1 MNAQCYRVIFNKAR
15 GMLMVVSEA
24 ARSQGKT
31 SNASEGGCDISQVA
45 GSSQTSG
52 QTNASVSNSGG
63 YHGGKLDNLRSQ
75 VLLSLGLATIVATS
89 VSLSAHADNTAI
101 IADRNAAANQQAII
115 IATSNG
121 TTQVNIQSPSAAG
134 VSRNVFSQFDVGADG
149 AILNNSRKNAQTQLA
164 GWVEGNP
171 YLARGEARII
181 LNEVNSSDPSR
192 LSGFTEIAG
201 GRAELI
207 IANPAGI
214 TCAGCGFINASR
226 TTLTSGQALMDQG
239 RLTGFDVSQGNIRV
253 DGDGLDTSGSDYT
266 QILAKTTEI
275 NAAVYAKNLDVI
287 NGSNRVSYETDAA
300 DTVITS
306 NSSATNKATGVAL
319 DVSALGAMYAGRI
332 RLIGTEKGM
341 GVTNAG
347 SIIASNVG
355 GLQLDNSGNLINTG
369 TLSSK
374 EALDIKQTGSINN
387 SGTISSSQKTVIL
400 DSQDL
405 TNSGLI
411 SSFDKTEAINQQS
424 ITNSGTISSGQ
435 LNIKTA
441 TLDNTGL
448 IEQTGTGKL
457 EVQSQKLVNQN
468 QASIGQALYDN
479 QPIATTPTV
488 NAAPSTAN
496 TGAQTQVV
504 DNTANPTPNPDVPS
518 TLPILAPI
526 TANGSITATT
536 INNTTSNARITATG
550 PINVQANDIS
560 NLNKSSIAVDTLI
573 TDNQQLNNRLS
584 NDNSR
589 IQVSNADWNLAKF
602 DNRQGQIISQQGF
615 NITSQQGID
624 NTAGILASQKNI
636 TLTTQANI
644 NNTQG
649 TLQGLT
655 ITTQANQ
662 LDNTQGKIY
671 AEDALGVTLSGK
683 LDNTQGLISAKQ
695 NVNIDSQSLISQ
707 NKALIRS
714 TKAIDIKIKN
724 QLDNLDSST
733 IAAGTTLSI
742 QAKNT
747 AQDTTSKMISGMS
760 EDGTLS
766 ADEYD
771 LTITSQNKQSNQGQ
785 TIATGS
791 LTLVGSELDLNKST
805 LQAKNIQLTAA
816 KSIDLSYGKAYADN
830 SIAFKADQNTNL
842 SNGELSANQI
852 DGLASS
858 IDNTQGS
865 LYANS
870 TITLKQ
876 ANPNGAL
883 TNNSGT
889 IRSKGLLDI
898 SFDTIDNVGKDS
910 LLLSDKAINISA
922 QQVSNSDQ
930 LEGKNFTGG
939 IQAPDIA
946 INAKT
951 LNNAQGYISG
961 TTNNLS
967 LSQDLQN
974 TKGYIYGKD
983 ALTIGTDAQSLA
995 LSNANGELKSDK
1007 NITLIADK
1015 FSNAQGS
1022 VISQG
1027 DASIILKQDYTH
1039 QAGDNL
1045 QVNNQLSIK
1054 TLSNFNNQAEL
1065 KAGNKLTLQANN
1077 ITNDSTGTIVSD
1089 SVALRATETLHNKGL
1104 INANDLNLQANYLD
1118 NDSAKIYGTTVLIKA
1133 NTVNN
1138 QGSRSNPKGA
1148 IIASRE
1154 NMTIIADTLNN
1165 QSGTVTNSKAQDNAW
1180 ILSNGTLTIGGA
1192 IDDNGVITA
1201 NAKEVNNLSGRI
1213 ESFGDMSI
1221 TADKLINKNL
1231 SFKSEI
1237 QDVAGSENQKTFI
1250 IPKGTDN
1257 KIPLDKLKW
1266 ESWSRAGQY
1275 RYAEDKDNIIEK
1287 GQLGQTPIPEAT
1299 KCGDGENSVCT
1310 LTYKNDDPVWAY
1322 FELTP
1327 PNREAPPEPSLTEP
1341 TPPTGQESCSDPTSA
1356 ACSAYNTALEQY
1368 KQQQK
1373 EYDAALQ
1380 AYDAELNSWEA
1391 QDSEKYEALNNA
1403 VRAYNAGYGR
1413 IEIRAWTQI
1422 IVNERQRQSVVL
1434 DSAPAQIIAGG
1445 NMTLDTDYVLN
1456 DKSQILAGGRIDF
1469 DKNVN
1474 NFDQLDGEGK
1484 LLVIQNGTSQFS
1496 ESRWRGGIK
1505 RYHQRDN
1512 GDKIAYN
1519 DKQETSIKL
1528 PVAQFEQYATL
1539 STTAQDLNTVDN
1551 QVNGSGSTVAG
1562 LQGGAAPTNNTSIT
1576 IAVSPSG
1583 DEIRSVDGA
1592 ISLPNSSLYT
1602 IDADSTNSYLVETD
1616 PAFANYKNWLTSDY
1630 MLERLKLDPNITQ
1643 KRLGDGYY
1651 EQQYIRDQIMMLTGR
1666 YYLGNYSNQDEQ
1678 YKGLMDAGISL
1689 AQTLNIRPGIALTAS
1704 QVANLTSDIVWLE
1717 EQQVTLADGSRQTVL
1732 APKVYVRAKQGAI
1745 RGDGSFIAAAQV
1757 NINLN
1762 EDLNN
1767 QGTIDG
1773 YKTLNITAN
1782 NVNNTNGGRLSGAD
1796 ARINAD
1802 NAISNVGGT
1811 IYADNTLG
1819 LSANT
1824 ITNASSTYSTSTQL
1838 GASTSK
1844 RTGIDQVG
1852 LIGVGDGLKGQV
1864 DANGN
1869 PLTTLSI
1876 SAKNDVVFAAGV
1888 ASNKSGNT
1896 QILSEKGDVTFNA
1909 INTGNEIRA
1918 IGDANNYYTEGQTQ
1932 DNGSRV
1938 TSYGNLTVAGNNVTG
1953 VAATLNSQ
1961 TGTTS
1966 IYADNDVTFK
1976 EGRATTA
1983 FSTASKMSSNGFL
1996 SKRTSQE
2003 RFNSQSDTAISS
2015 NIEGD
2020 KVFIQA
2026 GKNIS
2031 LTGTNAI
2038 SDRGTALSAAGDI
2051 DILAAQNTASE
2062 SNVSQEKKS
2071 GMFSTGGASVT
2082 IGRQQT
2088 DESNTSTSRTHS
2100 ASNVGAIDGN
2110 VIITAGG
2117 KYQQTGS
2124 NIIAGMGADSD
2135 KDINDKDRGNTVI
2148 RAKQIDIDSV
2158 KDVYTNQSETK
2169 SKTSGLTVSVSNSLV
2184 DSAKSI
2190 DALVGAAGNTD
2201 SVRMK
2206 GMAGVAG
2213 ALKVK
2218 ALAKEADK
2226 AAQGLLTGNVNAD
2239 SLKGLGNTRI
2249 QATVGTQKSQS
2260 NSSSYTEVNQGSNI
2274 TTNNLALIATGA
2286 GVDSNINVNGSNLNV
2301 SNDALFKADND
2312 FNVNGV
2318 AQNSTT
2324 RSTNSS
2330 SSTAIGGFADTRG
2343 SAGITASASRGKG
2356 FANSDS
2362 TTYANSQINVGGTT
2376 TFDIGNDVNIK
2387 GGVINTN
2394 KVQGIIRGNVN
2405 MESPQDTYTY
2415 DSNQKSA
2422 GFNLDVDLK
2431 GAGSSLSV
2439 NGGKTDINADSKIV
2453 GQQTGLFAQEADL
2466 VVEGKGDFTGAV
2478 FTTSEEAQANGKSN
2492 IVFKQGVTATDI
2504 VNTTSYEGESLSI
2517 GLSVGKIKDKPQ
2529 ATMNGLGY
2537 GTDGD
2542 SNSSITKGG
2551 VSGYNDPQGNLT
2563 TDNREALAGKLENVF
2578 DASRV
2583 TEELG
2588 AQVDITKEFGKEA
2601 PKAVGDFAKTRMD
2614 AIKAD
2619 TTLSVQEKQQALQRW
2634 DEGGVY
2640 RVAMHTALGALGTGS
2655 VEGALTTGG
2664 VAAAAPTLNSLQDK
2678 MAESLIASGMSES
2691 IAKGTA
2697 SGVVSLALLGAG
2709 SAAGL
2714 DTSSTVTATN
2724 VDANN
2729 RQLHPKEQD
2738 LAYILLKKA
2747 KEKGWK
2753 RADGKPYTLEEIED
2767 ALRWANSS
2775 KYNENYMSNTS
2786 ALITSKDTEKSTNN
2800 KLYDSAAGASYEKR
2814 LWNTYPQSDGSV
2826 RMTQNLQNI
2835 DKPDNNLIT
2844 FIKGEAPSYGYTWDK
2859 GINQPYNAKTAGPTS
2874 KPKPITTAQIIPQ
2887 KSLDNRNQAIVN
2899 NNGSI
2904 DSGSLPAAQQQANQ
2918 KTFDNIV
2925 TVVDVVGLATGAG
2938 EVVIAVKWAGKKAT
2952 QYVVKKSALNEAKQG
2967 TKSVDDLI
2975 KVSKPVVTPPI
2986 KQTDAAKNLD
2996 FGAVCNGIACFTAG
3010 TLIHTIHGLKPIETV
3025 NRGELVWSREEFGDK
3040 YDYRP
3045 VIATKVTPNVAI
3057 FEVKIKH
3064 DNGLEETINTTEEH
3078 PFWIDGE
3085 GWRKASI
3092 LESGMK
3098 LLDKQGNTTATVVSQ
3113 MALDKKD
3120 TVYNFEVQDFS
3131 TYHIG
3136 EMGVWVHNAKCCD
3149 LFDNQMP
3156 NNLQNE
3162 LKIANRLGVKPISP
3176 SNTAA
3181 FDELIN
3187 GGEKVKFVVT
3197 EDNQLLLMPAVKD
3210 GQEISHAVLSN
3221 GQPVRAAGEVDIGGG
3236 NGTYYG
3242 LDFEPNSGHFH
3253 NGNTPAQNELSDKI
3267 AKEAFAKYGIS
3278 F

>member
-31 SNASEGGCDISQVA
+31 SNASEGGSDISQVA
-45 GSSQTSG
+45 GSSQINGQTSG
-52 QTNASVSNSGG
+52 HSG
-63 YHGGKLDNLRSQ
+63 YQGGQLDRLRAP
-75 VLLSLGLATIVATS
+75 LLLALGLATIVTTS

-101 IADRNAAANQQAII
+101 IADRNAAANQQAVI

-134 VSRNVFSQFDVGADG
+134 VSRNVFSQFDVGQDG
-149 AILNNSRKNAQTQLA
+149 AILNNSRVNSQTQLA

-192 LSGFTEIAG
+192 LTGFTEIAG

-214 TCAGCGFINASR
+214 TCSGCGFINAAR

-239 RLTGFDVSQGNIRV
+239 RLTGFDVKGGKIRV
-253 DGDGLDTSGSDYT
+253 DGDGLDTSTSDYT

-275 NAAVYAKNLDVI
+275 NAAIYAKNLDVI
-287 NGSNRVSYETDAA
+287 NGVNTVSYEADAA

-387 SGTISSSQKTVIL
+387 SGTISSSQKTITL

-411 SSFDKTEAINQQS
+411 SSFDKTEAINQQR
-424 ITNSGTISSGQ
+424 IENSGTISSGQ

-441 TLDNTGL
+441 TLENTGL

-457 EVQSQKLVNQN
+457 AVQSQKLVNQN
-468 QASIGQALYDN
+468 QAIIGQALYDN

-496 TGAQTQVV
+496 TGAQNQVV

-518 TLPILAPI
+518 TSPILAPV

-536 INNTTSNARITATG
+536 ISNTTSNARITATG

-560 NLNKSSIAVDTLI
+560 NLDKSSIAVDTLM
-573 TDNQQLNNRLS
+573 TNNQQLNNRLN

-589 IQVSNADWNLAKF
+589 IQVSNADWNLAKLN
-602 DNRQGQIISQQGF
+602 NRQGQIISQQGF
-615 NITSQQGID
+615 NINSQQGID

-636 TLTTQANI
+636 TLNTQGNI

-655 ITTQANQ
+655 VTTKANQ

-671 AEDALGVTLSGK
+671 AEDTLGVTLSGK

-695 NVNIDSQSLISQ
+695 DVDIDSQSLISQ
-707 NKALIRS
+707 NEALVRS
-714 TKAIDIKIKN
+714 AKAIDIKVKD
-724 QLDNLDSST
+724 QVDNLDNST

-747 AQDTTSKMISGMS
+747 AQDATSKMVAGMG
-760 EDGTLS
+760 EEGTLS
-766 ADEYD
+766 ADAYD
-771 LTITSQNKQSNQGQ
+771 LSITSQNNQSNQGQ
-785 TIATGS
+785 TIATGT
-791 LTLVGSELDLNKST
+791 LTLLGSELDLNKAT

-830 SIAFKADQNTNL
+830 SIAFKADQNANL

-889 IRSKGLLDI
+889 IRSKALLDI
-898 SFDTIDNVGKDS
+898 GFDTIENVGKDS

-922 QQVSNSDQ
+922 QQISNSDQ

-939 IQAPDIA
+939 IQAPDIT

-951 LNNAQGYISG
+951 LDNNQGYISG
-961 TTNNLS
+961 TTTNLS

-983 ALTIGTDAQSLA
+983 ALTIGTDAQGLT
-995 LSNANGELKSDK
+995 LSNADGELKSDK

-1027 DASIILKQDYTH
+1027 DASITLKQDYTH
-1039 QAGDNL
+1039 QAGDIL

-1054 TLSNFNNQAEL
+1054 TQGRFNNQAEL
-1065 KAGNKLTLQANN
+1065 KAGDKLIVQANN

-1154 NMTIIADTLNN
+1154 AMTIIADTVNN

-1180 ILSNGTLTIGGA
+1180 ILSNGSLTIGGA
-1192 IDDNGVITA
+1192 IDDKGVITA

-1221 TADKLINKNL
+1221 TANKLINKNL

-1237 QDVAGSENQKTFI
+1237 QDVEDSENQKTFI
-1250 IPKGTDN
+1250 IPKGTDT
-1257 KIPLDKLKW
+1257 KIPLDKLRW

-1275 RYAEDKDNIIEK
+1275 RYAEDDDNIIEE
-1287 GQLGQTPIPEAT
+1287 GQLGQSPIPSAT
-1299 KCGDGENSVCT
+1299 SCDDGPTSVCT
-1310 LTYKNDDPVWAY
+1310 LNYKNSDPVWAY

-1327 PNREAPPEPSLTEP
+1327 PNREAPPEPTLTKP
-1341 TPPTGQESCSDPTSA
+1341 TPPTGQESCSDPASA
-1356 ACSAYNTALEQY
+1356 ACGAYNTALEQY

-1373 EYDAALQ
+1373 EYDAANQ
-1380 AYDAELNSWEA
+1380 AYKAELDSWEA
-1391 QDSEKYEALNNA
+1391 QDSEKYEALDNA
-1403 VRAYNAGYGR
+1403 VRAYNEGYGR
-1413 IEIRAWTQI
+1413 IEIRAWTKI

-1445 NMTLDTDYVLN
+1445 NMTLDADYVLN
-1456 DKSQILAGGRIDF
+1456 DKSQILAGVRIDF
-1469 DKNVN
+1469 DETN
-1474 NFDQLDGEGK
+1474 NTLEQLDGEGK
-1484 LLVIQNGTSQFS
+1484 LLVIQNGTSEFS
-1496 ESRWRGGIK
+1496 ESRWRGGFK
-1505 RYHQRDN
+1505 RYHQRDTA
-1512 GDKIAYN
+1512 DPIAFS

-1528 PVAQFEQYATL
+1528 PVAQFEEYATL
-1539 STTAQDLNTVDN
+1539 STTAQDTIGVDN
-1551 QVNGSGSTVAG
+1551 QINGNNSAVSG
-1562 LQGGAAPTNNTSIT
+1562 LQGGATPTNNTSIT
-1576 IAVSPSG
+1576 VAVSPSG

-1592 ISLPNSSLYT
+1592 TSLPNSSLYT
-1602 IDADSTNSYLVETD
+1602 IDADSTNGYLVETD

-1630 MLERLKLDPNITQ
+1630 MLQRLKLDPNITQ

-1678 YKGLMDAGISL
+1678 YKGLMDAGISV

-1717 EQQVTLADGSRQTVL
+1717 EQQVTLADGSTQTVL
-1732 APKVYVRAKQGAI
+1732 VPKVYVRAKQGAI
-1745 RGDGSFIAAAQV
+1745 RGDGSFIAAEQV
-1757 NINLN
+1757 DIALN

-1767 QGTIDG
+1767 QGLIHG
-1773 YKTLNITAN
+1773 HKTLNVTAK

-1796 ARINAD
+1796 ARITAD
-1802 NAISNVGGT
+1802 NKISNIGGT

-1819 LSANT
+1819 VKAKT

-1838 GASTSK
+1838 GASTST

-1852 LIGVGDGLKGQV
+1852 IIGVGDGLKGQV

-1876 SAKNDVVFAAGV
+1876 AAKEDVIFAAGV

-1896 QILSEKGDVTFNA
+1896 QILSEQGDVKFNA

-1918 IGDANNYYTEGQTQ
+1918 IGDANNYYTDGQTQ

-1961 TGTTS
+1961 AGTTS
-1966 IYADNDVTFK
+1966 IYADNDVTFT

-1983 FSTASKMSSNGFL
+1983 FSTASKMSSSGFL

-2003 RFNSQSDTAISS
+2003 RFNSESDTATVS

-2038 SDRGTALSAAGDI
+2038 SDRGTALTAGGDVS
-2051 DILAAQNTASE
+2051 ILAAQNTS
-2062 SNVSQEKKS
+2062 SKTNVSQEKKS
-2071 GMFSTGGASVT
+2071 GMFSTGGASIT
-2082 IGRQQT
+2082 IGRQQS

-2124 NIIAGMGADSD
+2124 NLIAGMGADSD
-2135 KDINDKDRGNTVI
+2135 KDFKDPNRGNTVV
-2148 RAKQIDIDSV
+2148 RAKSITIDSV

-2169 SKTSGLTVSVSNSLV
+2169 FKQSGLTVSVSNSLI

-2190 DALVGAAGNTD
+2190 DALVDAGGNTQ

-2206 GMAGVAG
+2206 GMAGAAG
-2213 ALKVK
+2213 LLKVK
-2218 ALAKEADK
+2218 ALAAEANSAGYD
-2226 AAQGLLTGNVNAD
+2226 LLDGN
-2239 SLKGLGNTRI
+2239 LKGVGNTRI

-2260 NSSSYTEVNQGSNI
+2260 NSSSYTETNQASNI
-2274 TTNNLALIATGA
+2274 TTNNLALIATG
-2286 GVDSNINVNGSNLNV
+2286 GGTDSNININGSNLNV
-2301 SNDALFKADND
+2301 TNDALFQADND
-2312 FNVNGV
+2312 FNINAV
-2318 AQNSTT
+2318 AQNSNT
-2324 RSTNSS
+2324 RSDNSS
-2330 SSTAIGGFADTRG
+2330 SSAAIGG
-2343 SAGITASASRGKG
+2343 
-2356 FANSDS
+2356 
-2362 TTYANSQINVGGTT
+2362 
-2376 TFDIGNDVNIK
+2376 
-2387 GGVINTN
+2387 
-2394 KVQGIIRGNVN
+2394 
-2405 MESPQDTYTY
+2405 
-2415 DSNQKSA
+2415 
-2422 GFNLDVDLK
+2422 L
-2431 GAGSSLSV
+2431 
-2439 NGGKTDINADSKIV
+2439 
-2453 GQQTGLFAQEADL
+2453 
-2466 VVEGKGDFTGAV
+2466 
-2478 FTTSEEAQANGKSN
+2478 
-2492 IVFKQGVTATDI
+2492 
-2504 VNTTSYEGESLSI
+2504 
-2517 GLSVGKIKDKPQ
+2517 
-2529 ATMNGLGY
+2529 
-2537 GTDGD
+2537 
-2542 SNSSITKGG
+2542 
-2551 VSGYNDPQGNLT
+2551 
-2563 TDNREALAGKLENVF
+2563 
-2578 DASRV
+2578 
-2583 TEELG
+2583 
-2588 AQVDITKEFGKEA
+2588 
-2601 PKAVGDFAKTRMD
+2601 
-2614 AIKAD
+2614 
-2619 TTLSVQEKQQALQRW
+2619 
-2634 DEGGVY
+2634 
-2640 RVAMHTALGALGTGS
+2640 
-2655 VEGALTTGG
+2655 
-2664 VAAAAPTLNSLQDK
+2664 
-2678 MAESLIASGMSES
+2678 
-2691 IAKGTA
+2691 
-2697 SGVVSLALLGAG
+2697 
-2709 SAAGL
+2709 
-2714 DTSSTVTATN
+2714 
-2724 VDANN
+2724 
-2729 RQLHPKEQD
+2729 
-2738 LAYILLKKA
+2738 
-2747 KEKGWK
+2747 
-2753 RADGKPYTLEEIED
+2753 
-2767 ALRWANSS
+2767 
-2775 KYNENYMSNTS
+2775 
-2786 ALITSKDTEKSTNN
+2786 
-2800 KLYDSAAGASYEKR
+2800 
-2814 LWNTYPQSDGSV
+2814 
-2826 RMTQNLQNI
+2826 
-2835 DKPDNNLIT
+2835 
-2844 FIKGEAPSYGYTWDK
+2844 
-2859 GINQPYNAKTAGPTS
+2859 
-2874 KPKPITTAQIIPQ
+2874 
-2887 KSLDNRNQAIVN
+2887 
-2899 NNGSI
+2899 
-2904 DSGSLPAAQQQANQ
+2904 
-2918 KTFDNIV
+2918 
-2925 TVVDVVGLATGAG
+2925 
-2938 EVVIAVKWAGKKAT
+2938 
-2952 QYVVKKSALNEAKQG
+2952 
-2967 TKSVDDLI
+2967 
-2975 KVSKPVVTPPI
+2975 
-2986 KQTDAAKNLD
+2986 
-2996 FGAVCNGIACFTAG
+2996 C
-3010 TLIHTIHGLKPIETV
+3010 
-3025 NRGELVWSREEFGDK
+3025 
-3040 YDYRP
+3040 
-3045 VIATKVTPNVAI
+3045 
-3057 FEVKIKH
+3057 
-3064 DNGLEETINTTEEH
+3064 
-3078 PFWIDGE
+3078 
-3085 GWRKASI
+3085 
-3092 LESGMK
+3092 
-3098 LLDKQGNTTATVVSQ
+3098 
-3113 MALDKKD
+3113 
-3120 TVYNFEVQDFS
+3120 
-3131 TYHIG
+3131 
-3136 EMGVWVHNAKCCD
+3136 
-3149 LFDNQMP
+3149 
-3156 NNLQNE
+3156 
-3162 LKIANRLGVKPISP
+3162 
-3176 SNTAA
+3176 
-3181 FDELIN
+3181 
-3187 GGEKVKFVVT
+3187 
-3197 EDNQLLLMPAVKD
+3197 
-3210 GQEISHAVLSN
+3210 
-3221 GQPVRAAGEVDIGGG
+3221 
-3236 NGTYYG
+3236 
-3242 LDFEPNSGHFH
+3242 
-3253 NGNTPAQNELSDKI
+3253 
-3267 AKEAFAKYGIS
+3267 
-3278 F
+3278 

>member
-1 MNAQCYRVIFNKAR
+1 MNKQCYRVIFNKAR
-15 GMLMVVSEA
+15 GMLMVVSES

-52 QTNASVSNSGG
+52 QTNASSSNSDG

-121 TTQVNIQSPSAAG
+121 KTQVNIQTPSAAG
-134 VSRNVFSQFDVGADG
+134 VSRNVFSKFDVGADG
-149 AILNNSRKNAQTQLA
+149 AILNNSRVNAQTQLA

-171 YLARGEARII
+171 YLARGEARVI

-214 TCAGCGFINASR
+214 TCSGCGFINASR

-253 DGDGLDTSGSDYT
+253 DGDGLESSTSDYT

-275 NAAVYAKNLDVI
+275 NAAIYAKNLDVI

-306 NSSATNKATGVAL
+306 KSSPSNQATGVAL
-319 DVSALGAMYAGRI
+319 DVSALGAMYAGKI
-332 RLIGTEKGM
+332 RLVGTEKGM

-355 GLQLDNSGNLINTG
+355 GLQLDNSGNLINSG

-374 EALDIKQTGSINN
+374 EALDIKQIGSINN
-387 SGTISSSQKTVIL
+387 SGTISSSQKTITL

-411 SSFDKTEAINQQS
+411 SSFDKTEAINQQR
-424 ITNSGTISSGQ
+424 IENSGTISSGQ

-441 TLDNTGL
+441 ILDNMGL

-457 EVQSQKLVNQN
+457 TVQSQKLVNQN
-468 QASIGQALYDN
+468 QATIGQALYDN
-479 QPIATTPTV
+479 QPIATTPSV
-488 NAAPSTAN
+488 NTAPSTAN
-496 TGAQTQVV
+496 TGAQNQVV
-504 DNTANPTPNPDVPS
+504 DNTANPAPNPDVPS

-573 TDNQQLNNRLS
+573 TDNQQLNNHLN

-589 IQVSNADWNLAKF
+589 IQVSNADWNLGKF

-714 TKAIDIKIKN
+714 AKAIDIKTKDRV
-724 QLDNLDSST
+724 DNLDNST

-747 AQDTTSKMISGMS
+747 AQDATSKTIAGMS
-760 EDGTLS
+760 EEGTLS

-785 TIATGS
+785 TIATGT
-791 LTLVGSELDLNKST
+791 LTLVGTELDLNKST

-830 SIAFKADQNTNL
+830 SIAFKADQNANL

-858 IDNTQGS
+858 INNTQGS

-922 QQVSNSDQ
+922 QQISNSDQ

-1039 QAGDNL
+1039 QAGDTL

-1054 TLSNFNNQAEL
+1054 TQGNFNNQNEL
-1065 KAGNKLTLQANN
+1065 KAGDKLTLQANN

-1089 SVALRATETLHNKGL
+1089 SVALRATETLYNKGL

-1148 IIASRE
+1148 IIASRG
-1154 NMTIIADTLNN
+1154 NMVIITDTLNN
-1165 QSGTVTNSKAQDNAW
+1165 QAGNVTNSKAQDNAW
-1180 ILSNGTLTIGGA
+1180 ILSNQNLTIGGA
-1192 IDDNGVITA
+1192 IDDNGVVTA
-1201 NAKEVNNLSGRI
+1201 NAKEINNLSGRI

-1231 SFKSEI
+1231 SFKTEI

-1257 KIPLDKLKW
+1257 KIPLDKLRW

-1275 RYAEDKDNIIEK
+1275 RYAEDKDNIIEE
-1287 GQLGQTPIPEAT
+1287 GQLGQSPIPSAT
-1299 KCGDGENSVCT
+1299 SCDDGPTSVCT
-1310 LTYKNDDPVWAY
+1310 LNYKNSDPVWAY

-1327 PNREAPPEPSLTEP
+1327 PNREAPPEPTLTKP
-1341 TPPTGQESCSDPTSA
+1341 TPPTGQESCSDPASA
-1356 ACSAYNTALEQY
+1356 ACGAYNTALEQY

-1373 EYDAALQ
+1373 EYDTALQ

-1445 NMTLDTDYVLN
+1445 NMTLDADYVLN
-1456 DKSQILAGGRIDF
+1456 DKSQILAGGIIDF

-1496 ESRWRGGIK
+1496 ESRWRGGFK

-1528 PVAQFEQYATL
+1528 PVAQFEEYATL

-1551 QVNGSGSTVAG
+1551 QINGNNSAVSG

-1592 ISLPNSSLYT
+1592 TSLPNSSLYT

-1704 QVANLTSDIVWLE
+1704 QVAALTSDIVWLE

-1732 APKVYVRAKQGAI
+1732 APKVYTRAKQGAI
-1745 RGDGSFIAAAQV
+1745 RGDGSFIAAEQV
-1757 NINLN
+1757 DINLN

-1767 QGTIDG
+1767 QGLIHG
-1773 YKTLNITAN
+1773 HKTLNVAAKNI
-1782 NVNNTNGGRLSGAD
+1782 NTTTGGRLSGAD

-1838 GASTSK
+1838 GASTST

-1852 LIGVGDGLKGQV
+1852 IIGVGDGLKGQV

-1966 IYADNDVTFK
+1966 IYADNDVTFT

-1983 FSTASKMSSNGFL
+1983 FSTGSKMSSSGFL
-1996 SKRTSQE
+1996 SKKTSQE

-2015 NIEGD
+2015 NIEGQ

-2026 GKNIS
+2026 GQNIS

-2038 SDRGTALSAAGDI
+2038 SDKGTQLTAGGDVS
-2051 DILAAQNTASE
+2051 ILAAQNTS
-2062 SNVSQEKKS
+2062 SQSSSTQVKKS
-2071 GMFSTGGASVT
+2071 GMFSTGGASLT

-2088 DESNTSTSRTHS
+2088 DESNARTSLTNT
-2100 ASNVGAIDGN
+2100 ASNVAAIDGN

-2124 NIIAGMGADSD
+2124 NLIAGMGADSD
-2135 KDINDKDRGNTVI
+2135 KDINDKDRGNTVV
-2148 RAKQIDIDSV
+2148 RAKTINIDSV

-2169 SKTSGLTVSVSNSLV
+2169 SKTSGLTVAVSNSLI
-2184 DSAKSI
+2184 DSVKSI
-2190 DALVGAAGNTD
+2190 DALTDAAGNTD

-2218 ALAKEADK
+2218 ALAKESAK
-2226 AAQGLLTGNVNAD
+2226 AAQGLAGGVNAD
-2239 SLKGLGNTRI
+2239 SLAGLGNTRI
-2249 QATVGTQKSQS
+2249 QATIGSQKSQS
-2260 NSSSYTEVNQGSNI
+2260 NSASYTEQNQASNI

-2318 AQNSTT
+2318 AQNSNT
-2324 RSTNSS
+2324 RSNNKSS
-2330 SSTAIGGFADTRG
+2330 SAAIGGYASTG
-2343 SAGITASASRGKG
+2343 SGVGITANASRAKG
-2356 FANSDS
+2356 YANSDT

-2376 TFDIGNDVNIK
+2376 TYDIGNDVNLK

-2394 KVQGIIRGNVN
+2394 RAQGVIGGNVN
-2405 MESPQDTYTY
+2405 IESLQDTAVY
-2415 DSNQKSA
+2415 DSKQKNIGFSA
-2422 GFNLDVDLK
+2422 DIDIN

-2439 NGGKTDINADSKIV
+2439 NGGKTDINADYKAV
-2453 GQQTGLFAQEADL
+2453 GQPSGI
-2466 VVEGKGDFTGAV
+2466 FTGDGGFDLEVGGKTTLIGGAITTTDAAV
-2478 FTTSEEAQANGKSN
+2478 AAGRNKYVSKGG
-2492 IVFKQGVTATDI
+2492 IVTQDI
-2504 VNTTSYEGESLSI
+2504 ENTTSYDGDAIQIGVSL
-2517 GLSVGKIKDKPQ
+2517 GMTDNKPQ
-2529 ATMNGLGY
+2529 ANSNGLGY

-2542 SNSSITKGG
+2542 SDSSTTKAGITDIAGNSGI
-2551 VSGYNDPQGNLT
+2551 T
-2563 TDNREALAGKLENVF
+2563 TDNRAEYAGKLESVF
-2578 DASRV
+2578 DAERV

-2588 AQVDITKEFGKEA
+2588 AQTQITQEFGKEA
-2601 PKAVGDFAKTRMD
+2601 PKAVAEFSGKIETQLILDGDLEGAEKW
-2614 AIKAD
+2614 AD
-2619 TTLSVQEKQQALQRW
+2619 
-2634 DEGGVY
+2634 GGAY
-2640 RVAMHTALGALGTGS
+2640 RVALHTLVGAIATGS
-2655 VEGALTTGG
+2655 VEGALASGTTAVSIPAVGKYLEEQG
-2664 VAAAAPTLNSLQDK
+2664 VDETTRDALLLGLSAAAGAIVGGD
-2678 MAESLIASGMSES
+2678 
-2691 IAKGTA
+2691 TA
-2697 SGVVSLALLGAG
+2697 STASSVNQTQNNFLSHKDREALNALLGKSKRNGGLSLSDSEKLVYLIQYDQVTNILLEEYRKDPSSLSATDRKFLEVALNDLMAKGGYDAVAAKTLIKGG
-2709 SAAGL
+2709 SAAGYTTDNFL
-2714 DTSSTVTATN
+2714 NA
-2724 VDANN
+2724 
-2729 RQLHPKEQD
+2729 PK
-2738 LAYILLKKA
+2738 
-2747 KEKGWK
+2747 
-2753 RADGKPYTLEEIED
+2753 
-2767 ALRWANSS
+2767 
-2775 KYNENYMSNTS
+2775 
-2786 ALITSKDTEKSTNN
+2786 
-2800 KLYDSAAGASYEKR
+2800 
-2814 LWNTYPQSDGSV
+2814 V
-2826 RMTQNLQNI
+2826 
-2835 DKPDNNLIT
+2835 
-2844 FIKGEAPSYGYTWDK
+2844 
-2859 GINQPYNAKTAGPTS
+2859 
-2874 KPKPITTAQIIPQ
+2874 
-2887 KSLDNRNQAIVN
+2887 
-2899 NNGSI
+2899 
-2904 DSGSLPAAQQQANQ
+2904 
-2918 KTFDNIV
+2918 
-2925 TVVDVVGLATGAG
+2925 AG
-2938 EVVIAVKWAGKKAT
+2938 EVSDARGSFLKDPWKYITYTRDKSGNQKEYDAAFTAVSINKQQQELSKMGGDAIYVSPGALGMALRGTLAAKGMFDVGYGGAAISDGKYKEGMVRVGTGVLEIVPAAALGSVKAPSATSGTRTNNIFDMSYRTSIADKEGQKILGAMNGIVSERRSKSVTVMVHNNGKVSVGLSGDINTKGMSDVISNLQRRLDKTYGKDKYFVGTSTIDKSSTNGVIQYGSNKLGLCGEPKCALQAGKSSSSVNGVAVLWRGKEANP
-2952 QYVVKKSALNEAKQG
+2952 YPLN
-2967 TKSVDDLI
+2967 
-2975 KVSKPVVTPPI
+2975 
-2986 KQTDAAKNLD
+2986 
-2996 FGAVCNGIACFTAG
+2996 
-3010 TLIHTIHGLKPIETV
+3010 
-3025 NRGELVWSREEFGDK
+3025 NRGNLSSNQMR
-3040 YDYRP
+3040 
-3045 VIATKVTPNVAI
+3045 
-3057 FEVKIKH
+3057 
-3064 DNGLEETINTTEEH
+3064 LCETC
-3078 PFWIDGE
+3078 
-3085 GWRKASI
+3085 
-3092 LESGMK
+3092 
-3098 LLDKQGNTTATVVSQ
+3098 QGNSNIYS
-3113 MALDKKD
+3113 D
-3120 TVYNFEVQDFS
+3120 
-3131 TYHIG
+3131 
-3136 EMGVWVHNAKCCD
+3136 
-3149 LFDNQMP
+3149 
-3156 NNLQNE
+3156 
-3162 LKIANRLGVKPISP
+3162 IANR
-3176 SNTAA
+3176 
-3181 FDELIN
+3181 
-3187 GGEKVKFVVT
+3187 
-3197 EDNQLLLMPAVKD
+3197 
-3210 GQEISHAVLSN
+3210 
-3221 GQPVRAAGEVDIGGG
+3221 
-3236 NGTYYG
+3236 
-3242 LDFEPNSGHFH
+3242 
-3253 NGNTPAQNELSDKI
+3253 
-3267 AKEAFAKYGIS
+3267 
-3278 F
+3278 